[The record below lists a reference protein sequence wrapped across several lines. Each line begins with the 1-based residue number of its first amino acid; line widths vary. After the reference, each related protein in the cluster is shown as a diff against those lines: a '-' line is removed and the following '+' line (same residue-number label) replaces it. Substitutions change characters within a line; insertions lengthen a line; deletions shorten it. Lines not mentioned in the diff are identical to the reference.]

1 MEVVCKR
8 VHWALEICP
17 SRWPF
22 HSCQS
27 HKNRHAA
34 LRKVGTG
41 PSIFYSFGAKT
52 PEARGFRDSLSPQG
66 NSFNDLLPSGWFVG
80 HRSVGEAV
88 NLLRQALLVARFSQ
102 AMAELSRGEKFLIV
116 TPDINPYTI
125 PKDTF
130 DIMPNV
136 WRQYA
141 FPTIQRNSAIMQVTT
156 VINAAPYERQT
167 GWLPNNPQCLVLQ
180 PSNADSQVSSLF
192 LPANVMII
200 LKFFTPPVPMTCRF

>member
-1 MEVVCKR
+1 M
-8 VHWALEICP
+8 
-17 SRWPF
+17 
-22 HSCQS
+22 
-27 HKNRHAA
+27 
-34 LRKVGTG
+34 
-41 PSIFYSFGAKT
+41 
-52 PEARGFRDSLSPQG
+52 
-66 NSFNDLLPSGWFVG
+66 G
-80 HRSVGEAV
+80 HGSVGEAV
-88 NLLRQALLVARFSQ
+88 NFLRQALLVARFSQ

-116 TPDINPYTI
+116 TPDIKPYTI

-130 DIMPNV
+130 DRTPNF

-141 FPTIQRNSAIMQVTT
+141 FPTPLYSAIPPLRNSAITQVTT